1 MVDNEQLVE
10 LVIAEV
16 LRRLGLAQEA
26 KPAGKA
32 VVRPKVLAVL
42 TGGTTGMDT
51 ALTELNMLKANAEL
65 IVALSPAAENILGP
79 AFIREKLG
87 NDVALITTQSPYKGD
102 LLQAVELVLVPVL
115 TQNTAA
121 KLALTIADT
130 FVTTVILQALLRGKP
145 VLAVA
150 DATDPHQ
157 AQYGGDRTGKPAP
170 ALLKALQDNLKRL
183 EAFGV
188 TFVSSRQLAAE
199 AAKRIGRPKDAE
211 AAAVLTHK
219 VIDAEVVRA
228 AAKRGATTLTI
239 RKGSIITPL
248 ARDIARGCNIQ
259 LISVTC

>member
-16 LRRLGLAQEA
+16 FRRLGLADGE

-32 VVRPKVLAVL
+32 VVRPKVLTVL
-42 TGGTTGMDT
+42 TGGTTGLETVM
-51 ALTELNMLKANAEL
+51 TELNALQANAEL
-65 IVALSPAAENILGP
+65 IVALSPAAEKIIRP

-87 NDVALITTQSPYKGD
+87 DDVALITTQSPYKGD

-130 FVTTVILQALLRGKP
+130 FVTTAILQALLRGKP
-145 VLAVA
+145 VLAVPDAA
-150 DATDPHQ
+150 DPNH
-157 AQYGGDRTGKPAP
+157 AQHGEVRTGKPAP
-170 ALLKALQDNLKRL
+170 ALFKALQDNLKKL

-199 AAKRIGRPKDAE
+199 AGKRIGRPQDAE
-211 AAAVLTHK
+211 AAPVLAHK
-219 VIDAEVVRA
+219 VIDAEAVRM

-239 RKGSIITPL
+239 RNGSIITPL
-248 ARDIARGCNIQ
+248 ARDIARECNIR